1 MTAARAELLVDTR
14 QTARRLRRRRVL
26 HRYLLAFV
34 GGAVVLFWL
43 LVMAAGPSM
52 VRYPPNMVLV
62 DATLLPPSLDHPF
75 GTDQLGRDV
84 FSRLLV
90 GTRVSLPTGLIVVLA
105 AGLFGALYGG
115 VAAYAHGRIEEGMM
129 RFTDLFFCFP
139 PLILAM
145 AIAAALGAGWRNTL
159 LAMTIVWWPKYARM
173 GRSLV
178 LVQRSREYVEAA
190 EALGGSPVRILLR
203 HITPNSLGPL
213 VTFLTLDIGN
223 AIVTFAGLS
232 FLGLGVVPPT
242 SEWGAM
248 VSQGQALIQQWW
260 VSLFP
265 GLAIFTVAMGFNFL
279 GDGLRDWLDPR
290 ARQR

>member
-1 MTAARAELLVDTR
+1 MTAVTATRAGVDL
-14 QTARRLRRRRVL
+14 AAHLRRGRMRR
-26 HRYLLAFV
+26 RYLLAGL
-34 GGAVVLFWL
+34 GGGVVLFWIII
-43 LVMAAGPSM
+43 LVIGASIIP
-52 VRYPPNMVLV
+52 YPPGAVQV
-62 DATLLPPSLDHPF
+62 ADTLRPPSPRHFL

-84 FSRLLV
+84 YSRLLM
-90 GTRVSLPTGLIVVLA
+90 GTRVSLPTGFVVVTL

-115 VAAYAHGRIEEGMM
+115 IAAYAPARVEERMM
-129 RFTDLFFCFP
+129 RLTDLFFCFP

-145 AIAAALGAGWRNTL
+145 AIAAALGIGWRNTV
-159 LAMTIVWWPKYARM
+159 LAMTVVWWPKYARM

-190 EALGGSPVRILLR
+190 NALGSTPARILLR
-203 HITPNSLGPL
+203 HIMPNALGPL
-213 VTFLTLDIGN
+213 ITFLTLDIGN

-232 FLGLGVVPPT
+232 FLGLGIVPPT
-242 SEWGAM
+242 PEWGAM

-265 GLAIFTVAMGFNFL
+265 GIAIFTVVMGFNFL

-290 ARQR
+290 AKQR

>member
-1 MTAARAELLVDTR
+1 MTAVTAGSARAAP
-14 QTARRLRRRRVL
+14 ARHLRWGRIRR
-26 HRYLLAFV
+26 RYLLAGI
-34 GGAVVLFWL
+34 GGAVVMLWIMIMM
-43 LVMAAGPSM
+43 VGPLIIP
-52 VRYPPNMVLV
+52 YPPGAV
-62 DATLLPPSLDHPF
+62 DVTETLLPPSPQHFL

-84 FSRLLV
+84 YSRVLI
-90 GTRVSLPTGLIVVLA
+90 GTRISLPTGFIVVVF

-115 VAAYAHGRIEEGMM
+115 VAAYARTGVEERMM
-129 RFTDLFFCFP
+129 RLTDLFFCFP

-145 AIAAALGAGWRNTL
+145 AIAAALGVGWRNTV

-190 EALGGSPVRILLR
+190 DALGSTPARILLR
-203 HITPNSLGPL
+203 HIMPNALGPL
-213 VTFLTLDIGN
+213 ITFLTLDTGN

-242 SEWGAM
+242 PEWGAM
-248 VSQGQALIQQWW
+248 VSQGQVLIQQWW

-265 GLAIFTVAMGFNFL
+265 GIAIFTVVMGFNFL

-290 ARQR
+290 AKQR